1 MQSRQRHADRGRIR
15 NLQGVQCG
23 AMRQQESGIHRIF
36 TTNHINTE
44 TKEALMWKEIGK
56 AWRTAWRGVKEH
68 WCAMWRAFGGFWV
81 ETGRIIKQCV
91 VQRVVD
97 WILGRLGL

>member
-1 MQSRQRHADRGRIR
+1 
-15 NLQGVQCG
+15 
-23 AMRQQESGIHRIF
+23 
-36 TTNHINTE
+36 
-44 TKEALMWKEIGK
+44 MWKGIGK
-56 AWRTAWRGVKEH
+56 AWRTAWRGIKEH